1 MPGNYRY
8 EEERSRG
15 QRGMTRR
22 GGSFGRGRDEDDM
35 EQEGERYGAGSGY
48 GREGGSGGRYQGEY
62 EGWRGQGAGRDYGR
76 SLGGRDAWE
85 GYEEEGNA
93 GSSYSAGGREERYGA
108 GDRYGPSDRYGTG
121 DRYGIGYGQGTG
133 GAQRYGQGEER
144 YGQGSEQ
151 RFGQGGEQRY
161 GQGGTW
167 QGGGQRYGQ
176 GGSNTWQGGRG
187 SWGGGGSSYQGG
199 REGGSMQ
206 ADGWTGEPDE
216 MRWGRQQGLY
226 GSSEYGGYISSQRSQ
241 ADYQSHV
248 GKGPKGW
255 QRSDERIREEVN
267 EALAR
272 HPEIDASDIEV
283 RVQGGEVTLTGTV
296 TDRRAKR
303 LAEDVAEQVFGAKD
317 VTNQIKVNKNRFGDR
332 DVTATADR
340 EARSGTEGQETQS
353 RTKGTSAST
362 GSTTR

>member
-1 MPGNYRY
+1 
-8 EEERSRG
+8 
-15 QRGMTRR
+15 
-22 GGSFGRGRDEDDM
+22 
-35 EQEGERYGAGSGY
+35 
-48 GREGGSGGRYQGEY
+48 
-62 EGWRGQGAGRDYGR
+62 
-76 SLGGRDAWE
+76 
-85 GYEEEGNA
+85 
-93 GSSYSAGGREERYGA
+93 
-108 GDRYGPSDRYGTG
+108 
-121 DRYGIGYGQGTG
+121 
-133 GAQRYGQGEER
+133 
-144 YGQGSEQ
+144 
-151 RFGQGGEQRY
+151 
-161 GQGGTW
+161 
-167 QGGGQRYGQ
+167 
-176 GGSNTWQGGRG
+176 
-187 SWGGGGSSYQGG
+187 
-199 REGGSMQ
+199 MQ

-241 ADYQSHV
+241 ADYKSHV

-340 EARSGTEGQETQS
+340 EARSGTEGQENQS

>member
-22 GGSFGRGRDEDDM
+22 GGSGGRGRGEDDM
-35 EQEGERYGAGSGY
+35 EQQEGERYGAGSGY
-48 GREGGSGGRYQGEY
+48 GREGVSGGRYQGEY
-62 EGWRGQGAGRDYGR
+62 EGWRGQGGGREYGR
-76 SLGGRDAWE
+76 SLGGRDAYD
-85 GYEEEGNA
+85 GYEDEGSF
-93 GSSYSAGGREERYGA
+93 GSSYSTGEREERYGT
-108 GDRYGPSDRYGTG
+108 GDRYGASDRYGTG
-121 DRYGIGYGQGTG
+121 DRYGIGYGQG
-133 GAQRYGQGEER
+133 GEER
-144 YGQGSEQ
+144 YGQGGEQ
-151 RFGQGGEQRY
+151 RFSQGGEQRY
-161 GQGGTW
+161 GPDNTW
-167 QGGGQRYGQ
+167 QGGGQRYGRG
-176 GGSNTWQGGRG
+176 GGSTSRRGGNTWQGGRG

-206 ADGWTGEPDE
+206 ADGWTGEPEE

-241 ADYQSHV
+241 SESQSHV

-283 RVQGGEVTLTGTV
+283 RVQGAEVTLTGTV

-317 VTNQIKVNKNRFGDR
+317 VTNQIKVNNSRFGDR
-332 DVTATADR
+332 DVTATPDR
-340 EARSGTEGQETQS
+340 EAKTGTESQETQS
-353 RTKGTSAST
+353 RKTGTSATT